1 MAHGGA
7 AAVIELQQVHKHFG
21 ATPAVDGVSL
31 RIPAGGITALIGAS
45 GCGKSTLLRLINRL
59 LECDSG
65 TILLDGQDIRLGPA
79 EDLRRRIGYVIQS
92 IGLFPHWTVARN
104 IATVPVLLGWPKA
117 RIAARVDELLAL
129 LGLDPA
135 PFRGRYPHQLS
146 GGQQQRVGV
155 ARALAARPALLL
167 MDEPFGALDPLA
179 RQALQQELARIQRA
193 LGCTIV
199 LVTHDIDEALLLG
212 QQLVLLDH
220 GRVVQAGT
228 PHELLARPASD
239 AVSDFL
245 GRATLGQRLL
255 GQRRVAEVL
264 RAGESADGAALRPE
278 QSLQDA
284 LAVFLERRVER
295 LPVADA
301 MARPLGAIHFVD
313 LLRGPGLPPEELSLK
328 VPQ

>member
-45 GCGKSTLLRLINRL
+45 GSGKSTLLRLINRL

-65 TILLDGQDIRLGPA
+65 SILLDGQDIRQSPV

-117 RIAARVDELLAL
+117 RIAARVDELLVM

-135 PFRGRYPHQLS
+135 HYRARYPHQLS

-179 RQALQQELARIQRA
+179 RLALQQELARIQRA

-199 LVTHDIDEALLLG
+199 LVTHDIDEALRLG
-212 QQLVLLDH
+212 QRLVLLDH

-228 PHELLARPASD
+228 PHELLARPASG

-245 GRATLGQRLL
+245 GRATLAQRLL
-255 GQRRVAEVL
+255 GQRRVGEIL
-264 RAGESADGAALRPE
+264 RAGERAEGAALQPE
-278 QSLQDA
+278 QTLQEA
-284 LAVFLERRVER
+284 LAAFLERRVER

-313 LLRGPGLPPEELSLK
+313 LLRGPAMPSEGPMPKGEA
-328 VPQ
+328 

>member
-1 MAHGGA
+1 M
-7 AAVIELQQVHKHFG
+7 IELQEVHKHFG
-21 ATPAVDGVSL
+21 ATPAVAGVSL

-45 GCGKSTLLRLINRL
+45 GSGKSTLLRLINRL

-65 TILLDGQDIRLGPA
+65 SILLDGQDIRQGPA

-135 PFRGRYPHQLS
+135 HFRGRYPHQLS

-220 GRVVQAGT
+220 GRVVQFGT

-264 RAGESADGAALRPE
+264 RAGESADGAALLPE

-313 LLRGPGLPPEELSLK
+313 LLRGPGLSPEGRSLK
-328 VPQ
+328 VPL

>member
-1 MAHGGA
+1 L
-7 AAVIELQQVHKHFG
+7 IELQQVHKRFG
-21 ATPAVDGVSL
+21 STPAVDGVSL
-31 RIPAGGITALIGAS
+31 RIQAGGITALIGAS
-45 GCGKSTLLRLINRL
+45 GSGKSTLLRLINRL

-65 TILLDGQDIRLGPA
+65 SILLDGQDIRQGPA

-117 RIAARVDELLAL
+117 RIAARVDELLEL
-129 LGLDPA
+129 LGLDPVHH
-135 PFRGRYPHQLS
+135 RGRYPHELS

-264 RAGESADGAALRPE
+264 RAGERADGAALLPE
-278 QSLQDA
+278 QTLQDA
-284 LAVFLERRVER
+284 LAAFLERRVER

-313 LLRGPGLPPEELSLK
+313 LLRGPDMPPEGRSLK